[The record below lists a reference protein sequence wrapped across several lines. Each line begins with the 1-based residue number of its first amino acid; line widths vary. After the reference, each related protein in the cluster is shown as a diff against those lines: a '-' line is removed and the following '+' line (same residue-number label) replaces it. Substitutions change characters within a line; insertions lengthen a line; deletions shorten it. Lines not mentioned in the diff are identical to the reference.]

1 MLFLPGSYSTH
12 SGWSGVQ
19 NALKGSYRL
28 ITTSL
33 PGYGGS
39 KEIRPANVHDM
50 SGMTDFVARVVA
62 QIGAPVHLVG
72 HSYGGLNVLAAAL
85 SGRVKPLSLITFE
98 ANPIYARPETGEFSW
113 SQSML
118 EMAAGFETAYAS
130 NDLDAAG
137 IIIDFWGGAG
147 TFKNM
152 PAQFQDYCRSVVYTN
167 ILDS

>member
-1 MLFLPGSYSTH
+1 
-12 SGWSGVQ
+12 
-19 NALKGSYRL
+19 
-28 ITTSL
+28 
-33 PGYGGS
+33 
-39 KEIRPANVHDM
+39 M

-98 ANPIYARPETGEFSW
+98 ANPIYAQPETGEFSW